1 MLTLIVGNKNYSS
14 WSMRPW
20 VLMRHFGI
28 DFSERALQLGSAEF
42 AAALA
47 PLTPTRTVPVL
58 IDGELVVG
66 DSLAIVE
73 YLAERH
79 PQHAI
84 WPAKVA
90 ARASARMLAATMHSS
105 FGALRANMP
114 MNIEADLAGRGWNL
128 AVQRDLDR
136 ICALWQPALDASGG
150 PFLFGEFCAAD
161 AFYAPVCS
169 RLRTYAPALPD
180 FAAAYVER
188 VLALPAVE
196 QWCAQARAEHVYLTD
211 DEPYRRDPAEAAAH

>member
-1 MLTLIVGNKNYSS
+1 MLVLIIGNKNYSS

-20 VLMRHFGI
+20 VLMRHFDI
-28 DFSERALQLGSAEF
+28 AFSERRLRLGSAAF

-47 PLTPTRTVPVL
+47 PLTPMRTVPVL
-58 IDGELVVG
+58 LDGELVVG

-73 YLAERH
+73 YLAECY

-84 WPAKVA
+84 WPAAPA
-90 ARASARMLAATMHSS
+90 ARARARMLAATMHSS
-105 FGALRANMP
+105 FGALRSQMP
-114 MNIEADLAGRGWNL
+114 MNVEADLAGQGWNL

-136 ICALWQPALDASGG
+136 ICALWQEALATSGG
-150 PFLFGEFCAAD
+150 PFLFGEFGAAD

-169 RLRTYAPALPD
+169 RLRTYAPRLPE

-188 VLALPAVE
+188 VLALPALQ
-196 QWCAQARAEHVYLTD
+196 QWYSAARAEHDYLAD
-211 DEPYRRDPAEAAAH
+211 DEPYRADPAQPST